1 MKNIVVILAAGSGV
15 RSGFNTPKQLVKLAG
30 RPVVSHAIKPFEV
43 SSFIDEIAIVT
54 SPDSYTE
61 IEALVHKEGY
71 KKVKKIILGGRERWE
86 SSWAAISAYR
96 NESSN
101 EELNLIFHD
110 AVRPLVDE
118 FIVERVV
125 KALTENS
132 CVDVVINTVDTIV
145 EVDDSNNYI
154 GRILDRS
161 KLRNGQT
168 PQGFR
173 YNVIKK
179 AYEKA
184 IEDPN
189 KVFTD
194 DCGIVMKYLPEEKI
208 YLVEGSSYNHKLT
221 YNEDLAILDK
231 LFQMKRNLVTTSNL
245 DEGFSKCLEGL
256 KDKVVVIFGGTS
268 GIGEEIQ
275 NILQNAEVKS
285 YPISRKTGCDIASIE
300 SVEAALKE
308 INAKE
313 GRIDFIINTAGILP
327 KQSLALMDYKDI
339 HNSIAINYLGAVNI
353 AYAGFQYLSQS
364 SGGLLLFTSSSYTYG
379 RAFYSLYSSSKAA
392 IVNLVQALAEEWG
405 DFGVNVNCVSPE
417 RTLTP
422 MRIAAFG
429 KEDPMTLLSAVDV
442 AKASIKILCMEET
455 GLVIDVKR
463 QP

>member
-30 RPVVSHAIKPFEV
+30 RPVVSHAIKPFEA
-43 SSFIDEIAIVT
+43 SSYIDEIAIVT
-54 SPDSYTE
+54 NQESYTE

-71 KKVKKIILGGRERWE
+71 KKVKKVILGGKERWE
-86 SSWAAISAYR
+86 SSWAAISAY
-96 NESSN
+96 ESEPN
-101 EELNLIFHD
+101 HDELNLIFHD
-110 AVRPLVDE
+110 AVRPLADE
-118 FIVERVV
+118 FIIERVAS
-125 KALTENS
+125 ALDQHS
-132 CVDVVINTVDTIV
+132 CIDVVIDTVDTIV
-145 EVDDSNNYI
+145 EVDSSGKYI

-168 PQGFR
+168 PQAFR

-179 AYEKA
+179 AYKKA

-189 KVFTD
+189 KIFTD

-231 LFQMKRNLVTTSNL
+231 LFQMKRNLITTSNL
-245 DEGFSKCLEGL
+245 DEGFLEYLQTL
-256 KDKVVVIFGGTS
+256 KNKVVVIFGGTS
-268 GIGEEIQ
+268 GIGEEIH
-275 NILQNAEVKS
+275 NLLQKAGVKS
-285 YPISRKTGCDIASIE
+285 YPISRKTGCDISSIE
-300 SVEAALKE
+300 SVESILQE
-308 INAKE
+308 IDITE

-339 HNSIAINYLGAVNI
+339 HNSICVNYLGAVNI
-353 AYAGFQYLSQS
+353 AYAGFKYLNKS

-405 DFGVNVNCVSPE
+405 DFGINVNCVSPE

-429 KEDPMTLLSAVDV
+429 KEDPSTLLSATDV
-442 AKASIKILCMEET
+442 AKASIKILCMKET